1 MSSKSDG
8 ALNSYLR
15 KVGQV
20 PLLTPNEE
28 IELGRRIQDGDA
40 VARERMIHA
49 NLRLVVTIARDYV
62 NLGLPLLDLISEG
75 NIGLMEAVGR
85 FDPGKGSKFS
95 TYASWWIKW
104 AIKRAL
110 VNQSKT
116 VRLPAQVVDRI
127 ARMRR
132 VSAQVSNDLG
142 REPTD
147 EELAEELGI
156 PNEKITR
163 LKRAGL
169 RPASLDAPIYDEEQ
183 TALCENIPDDQS
195 LTPFEFLREKDFSEQ
210 IDRLLKTLN
219 ERETT
224 IIAHRFGLNGMP
236 VKPLEQVGELIG
248 VTHERVRRL
257 ELAALAKLRRAFN
270 KHLGPVES
278 EVFAAA

>member
-1 MSSKSDG
+1 MSKSDG

-20 PLLTPNEE
+20 RLLTPNDE
-28 IELGRRIQDGDA
+28 IELGRKIRNGDA
-40 VARERMIHA
+40 AARERMIHA

-62 NLGLPLLDLISEG
+62 NLGLPLPDLISEG

-85 FDPGKGSKFS
+85 FDPGKGSKLS
-95 TYASWWIKW
+95 TYASWWINR
-104 AIKRAL
+104 AIQRAL

-116 VRLPAQVVDRI
+116 IRLPAEVVDRI

-132 VSAQVSNDLG
+132 VSAQVSNELG

-156 PNEKITR
+156 PNKKIAR
-163 LKRAGL
+163 LRTVGL
-169 RPASLDAPIYDEEQ
+169 RPASLDAPISDEEQ
-183 TALCENIPDDQS
+183 TPLCENIQDEQS
-195 LTPFEFLREKDFSEQ
+195 LTPFEFLRDKDFSEQ
-210 IDRLLKTLN
+210 VDRLLKALN
-219 ERETT
+219 EREIK
-224 IIAHRFGLNGMP
+224 IITHRFGLNGTAA
-236 VKPLEQVGELIG
+236 KPLEQVGELIG

-270 KHLGPVES
+270 KHMGHVES

>member
-1 MSSKSDG
+1 MSSKSDC

-20 PLLTPNEE
+20 PLLTPDEE
-28 IELGRRIQDGDA
+28 IEPGRRIQDGDA

-85 FDPGKGSKFS
+85 FDPGKGSKLS

-132 VSAQVSNDLG
+132 VSAQVSNDLR

-163 LKRAGL
+163 LKTAGL
-169 RPASLDAPIYDEEQ
+169 RPASLDAPINDEEQ

-224 IIAHRFGLNGMP
+224 IIGHRFGLNGMP

>member
-1 MSSKSDG
+1 MSKSDG
-8 ALNSYLR
+8 ALSIYLR
-15 KVGQV
+15 QVGQV
-20 PLLTPNEE
+20 PLLRPDEE
-28 IELGRRIQDGDA
+28 IELGRKIQNGDA
-40 VARERMIHA
+40 AARERMIHA
-49 NLRLVVTIARDYV
+49 NLRLVVTIARDYI

-75 NIGLMEAVGR
+75 NIGLMEAVRR
-85 FDPGKGSKFS
+85 FDPGKGSKLS

-116 VRLPAQVVDRI
+116 IRLPAQVVDRI
-127 ARMRR
+127 TRMRR
-132 VSAQVSNDLG
+132 ISAQVSNDLG
-142 REPTD
+142 WEATD

-156 PNEKITR
+156 PNEKI
-163 LKRAGL
+163 AGL
-169 RPASLDAPIYDEEQ
+169 RTMGLCPTSLDAPICDEEQ
-183 TALCENIPDDQS
+183 TSLRENIPDDQS

-224 IIAHRFGLNGMP
+224 IIAHRFGLNGRTA
-236 VKPLEQVGELIG
+236 KPLEQVGELIG

-270 KHLGPVES
+270 NRLGPVES
-278 EVFAAA
+278 VAAA

>member
-1 MSSKSDG
+1 MSENDG
-8 ALNSYLR
+8 ALKKYLR
-15 KVGQV
+15 DVRRV
-20 PLLTPNEE
+20 PLLTPDQE
-28 IELGRRIQDGDA
+28 IELGHRIRNGDA
-40 VARERMIHA
+40 AARERMIHA

-62 NLGLPLLDLISEG
+62 NIGLPLLDLISEG

-95 TYASWWIKW
+95 SYASWWIKR

-116 VRLPAQVVDRI
+116 IRLPAQVFDRI
-127 ARMRR
+127 TRMRR
-132 VSAQVSNDLG
+132 VSDQVSSDLG
-142 REPTD
+142 REPTVD
-147 EELAEELGI
+147 ELADELGI

-163 LKRAGL
+163 LKTVGL
-169 RPASLDAPIYDEEQ
+169 RPASLDAPISDEEQ

-224 IIAHRFGLNGMP
+224 IIAHRFGLNGTAA
-236 VKPLEQVGELIG
+236 KPLEEVGELIG

-257 ELAALAKLRRAFN
+257 ELTALAKLRRAFN
-270 KHLGPVES
+270 RHLGPVKS
-278 EVFAAA
+278 EVFAAV

>member
-1 MSSKSDG
+1 MSKSDG

-20 PLLTPNEE
+20 RLLTPNEE
-28 IELGRRIQDGDA
+28 IELGRKIRNGDA
-40 VARERMIHA
+40 AAREQMIHA

-62 NLGLPLLDLISEG
+62 NLGLPLPDLISEG

-85 FDPGKGSKFS
+85 FDPGKGSKLS
-95 TYASWWIKW
+95 TYASWWINR
-104 AIKRAL
+104 AIQRAL
-110 VNQSKT
+110 VNQSKMI
-116 VRLPAQVVDRI
+116 RLPAEVVDRI
-127 ARMRR
+127 RRMRR

-156 PNEKITR
+156 PNEKIVR
-163 LKRAGL
+163 LRTVGL
-169 RPASLDAPIYDEEQ
+169 RPVSLDAPISYEEQ
-183 TALCENIPDDQS
+183 TALCENIPDEQS
-195 LTPFEFLREKDFSEQ
+195 LTPFEFLLEKDFSEQ

-219 ERETT
+219 EREIK
-224 IIAHRFGLNGMP
+224 IITHRFGLNGTP
-236 VKPLEQVGELIG
+236 AKPLEQVGELIG

-270 KHLGPVES
+270 KHLGHIES
-278 EVFAAA
+278 ELFAAA

>member
-1 MSSKSDG
+1 MSKSDG

-20 PLLTPNEE
+20 RLLTPNEE
-28 IELGRRIQDGDA
+28 IELGRKIRNGDA
-40 VARERMIHA
+40 AAREQMIHA

-62 NLGLPLLDLISEG
+62 NLGLPLPDLISEG

-85 FDPGKGSKFS
+85 FDPGKGSKLS
-95 TYASWWIKW
+95 TYASWWINR
-104 AIKRAL
+104 AIQRAL
-110 VNQSKT
+110 VNQSKMI
-116 VRLPAQVVDRI
+116 RLPAEVVDRI
-127 ARMRR
+127 RRMRR

-156 PNEKITR
+156 PNEKIVR
-163 LKRAGL
+163 LRTVGL
-169 RPASLDAPIYDEEQ
+169 RPVSFDAPISDEEQ
-183 TALCENIPDDQS
+183 TALCENIPDEQS
-195 LTPFEFLREKDFSEQ
+195 LTPFELLLEKDFSEQ

-219 ERETT
+219 EREIK
-224 IIAHRFGLNGMP
+224 IITHRFGLNGTP
-236 VKPLEQVGELIG
+236 AKPLEQVGELIG

-270 KHLGPVES
+270 QHLGHIES
-278 EVFAAA
+278 ELFAAA